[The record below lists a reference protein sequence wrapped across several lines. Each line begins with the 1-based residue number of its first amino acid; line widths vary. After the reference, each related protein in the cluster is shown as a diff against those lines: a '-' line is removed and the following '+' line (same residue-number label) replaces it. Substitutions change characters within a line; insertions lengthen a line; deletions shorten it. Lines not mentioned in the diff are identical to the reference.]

1 MVRARDWE
9 GTIRTVVSHA
19 LFQRGCLRG
28 WSVLN
33 HRGNVRLNIAAGA
46 GGGRRRQVLLPI
58 PWECDQ
64 IDQIRDAVLQVF
76 EEFQKG
82 VDLDLCVAQ
91 IIRPPHVA
99 GSPGSIGEAPAL
111 LNTAGSG
118 SKFSIA
124 AAPFSPLNWQELIS
138 AFREHKLIS
147 GEIKPSTWHR
157 VYRHHMNHVLGAVSM
172 TAPPQNAKQLL
183 EALAR
188 IWADKPGG
196 RTRQIQ
202 IQSTAALLRWAVTE
216 RQLAKEW
223 DPPKDL
229 AVFVG
234 RSRVAK
240 AITTP
245 LEVEHIIALAQAIPD
260 DRWRFA
266 FQLMAA
272 YGLRPEELQH
282 LQIRQGRLW
291 CMYEKVAS
299 RGKTRPRVLRPLPC
313 DDWADDWRL
322 EERLPTQE
330 LPPMQAGLGGGYVG
344 HYLMNRPLW
353 KELRREYEAKAEKLV
368 PYSCRHGYAHRAHV
382 YCELPPKVVAAAMGH
397 SVQTHLSAYSRWCG
411 DDVVDEAFIR
421 AAKRMEA
428 KQTNSDLEIDTDQ
441 ASKTKVFEAIN

>member
-1 MVRARDWE
+1 MPRTRDWE
-9 GTIRTVVSHA
+9 GTIRAVVSHA
-19 LFQRGCLRG
+19 LSQRGCLRG

-33 HRGNVRLNIAAGA
+33 HRGHVRLNIAAGA

-76 EEFQKG
+76 EGFQKG
-82 VDLDLCVAQ
+82 VDPDLCVAQ
-91 IIRPPHVA
+91 IIRPHHSA
-99 GSPGSIGEAPAL
+99 GDPGSTAEAPGL
-111 LNTAGSG
+111 QNIAGG
-118 SKFSIA
+118 SSTFSTA
-124 AAPFSPLNWQELIS
+124 AAPLSVEEWQELIS
-138 AFREHKLIS
+138 VFREHKLIS
-147 GEIKPSTWHR
+147 GEIKLSTWHR
-157 VYRHHMNHVLGAVSM
+157 VYRHHMNHVLGAVA
-172 TAPPQNAKQLL
+172 TAAPPQNAKQLL
-183 EALAR
+183 ETLAR

-216 RQLAKEW
+216 LRLGENW

-245 LEVEHIIALAQAIPD
+245 LEVEHIIALVQAIPD
-260 DRWRFA
+260 ARWRFS

-291 CMYEKVAS
+291 CMYEKIAS
-299 RGKTRPRVLRPLPC
+299 RGKTSPRVLRPLPC
-313 DDWADDWRL
+313 DNWADDWRL
-322 EERLPTQE
+322 EECFPTQE
-330 LPPMQAGLGGGYVG
+330 LPPMQPGLGGGYVG

-382 YCELPPKVVAAAMGH
+382 LCDLPPKVVAAAMGH

-411 DDVVDEAFIR
+411 DDVVDDAFIK
-421 AAKRMEA
+421 AAKRIEA
-428 KQTNSDLEIDTDQ
+428 KQISSD
-441 ASKTKVFEAIN
+441 